1 MWYNNFNY
9 ILVYIWSDDAII
21 AWFYHK
27 IIIGASAMIQVNQYI
42 KTAFSAED
50 AANLL
55 KEIQPLVD
63 AGEKIVLDFSE
74 IKLFTTLFF
83 NNALAKYVLEMGP
96 EAYSHRFEVK
106 NLSEVG
112 ETTYLHS
119 MENAKDYYRG
129 SAEEKEQQQKLLA
142 DFDE

>member
-1 MWYNNFNY
+1 
-9 ILVYIWSDDAII
+9 
-21 AWFYHK
+21 
-27 IIIGASAMIQVNQYI
+27 MIQVNQYI

-96 EAYSHRFEVK
+96 EA
-106 NLSEVG
+106 
-112 ETTYLHS
+112 
-119 MENAKDYYRG
+119 
-129 SAEEKEQQQKLLA
+129 
-142 DFDE
+142 

>member
-1 MWYNNFNY
+1 
-9 ILVYIWSDDAII
+9 
-21 AWFYHK
+21 
-27 IIIGASAMIQVNQYI
+27 MIQVNQYI

-83 NNALAKYVLEMGP
+83 NNALAKYVL
-96 EAYSHRFEVK
+96 
-106 NLSEVG
+106 
-112 ETTYLHS
+112 
-119 MENAKDYYRG
+119 
-129 SAEEKEQQQKLLA
+129 
-142 DFDE
+142 

>member
-1 MWYNNFNY
+1 
-9 ILVYIWSDDAII
+9 
-21 AWFYHK
+21 
-27 IIIGASAMIQVNQYI
+27 MIQVNQYI

-83 NNALAKYVLEMGP
+83 NIWRYF
-96 EAYSHRFEVK
+96 RI
-106 NLSEVG
+106 
-112 ETTYLHS
+112 
-119 MENAKDYYRG
+119 
-129 SAEEKEQQQKLLA
+129 
-142 DFDE
+142 

>member
-1 MWYNNFNY
+1 MPCAAN
-9 ILVYIWSDDAII
+9 
-21 AWFYHK
+21 
-27 IIIGASAMIQVNQYI
+27 ASASSATDV
-42 KTAFSAED
+42 AFCMMRWGGAIRQGMPCSVKRAY
-50 AANLL
+50 ARCAPSPT
-55 KEIQPLVD
+55 KVMGRGSFRLVD

-119 MENAKDYYRG
+119 MENAKDYYRV
-129 SAEEKEQQQKLLA
+129 SAEEKELQQKLLA

>member
-1 MWYNNFNY
+1 
-9 ILVYIWSDDAII
+9 
-21 AWFYHK
+21 
-27 IIIGASAMIQVNQYI
+27 MIQVNQYI

-50 AANLL
+50 EANLL

-119 MENAKDYYRG
+119 MENAKDYYRV

>member
-1 MWYNNFNY
+1 
-9 ILVYIWSDDAII
+9 
-21 AWFYHK
+21 
-27 IIIGASAMIQVNQYI
+27 MIQVNQYI

-106 NLSEVG
+106 NLDTCVL
-112 ETTYLHS
+112 YDL
-119 MENAKDYYRG
+119 MDRK
-129 SAEEKEQQQKLLA
+129 AERLKA
-142 DFDE
+142 CDEE